1 MRSSVRHSPP
11 LLRIISRKLGKLLD
25 KYPAGVY
32 LINTPRGYTK
42 NSEVPTMDEKNCC
55 HCSQRKKERSPEEY
69 KKLIHRLNRIE
80 GQIRGIKGML
90 EKDAYSI
97 VSEIL
102 KPESFYEKAHEKIY
116 AAIVDLAIS
125 QRPVDML
132 TVTEQL
138 KKRGELE
145 EVGGPF
151 YISQLTSKV
160 ASSAHIEY
168 HARIIAQKYL
178 ARELISFTAMIQGKA
193 FDESIDVEDLMQE
206 AEGKLFEISQR
217 NVKKDVTQIN
227 PVIKEAM
234 VMLEKAANQKEG
246 LSGLRTGFEGLDKM
260 TSGWQNSD
268 LIIIAARP
276 AMGKTAFVLSMAK
289 NMAVN
294 HNTPVALF
302 SLEMSNV
309 QLVNRLIV
317 NVCEIPGEKIKSGRL
332 ENYEWEQLDFKIK
345 ELYDAP
351 IYVDDTP
358 SLSVF
363 ELRTKARRLV
373 REHGIKIII
382 IDYLQLMNASGMS
395 FGSRE
400 QEVSTISRSLKG
412 LAKELNI
419 PIIALS
425 QLNRGVEARQGAEGK
440 RPQLADLRE
449 SGAIEQ
455 DADMVCFIHRPE
467 YYKITEDER
476 GNSLIGLAEIIIAK
490 HRNGAVGDVRL
501 RFKSEFA
508 KFMNVDEDVPVRE
521 FSSNMNSSGPME
533 TMPPIPPAGTDFLAP
548 GNNEVPF

>member
-1 MRSSVRHSPP
+1 MPGSKSGSGPRTQKKTVIVPEMGRMQPQARE
-11 LLRIISRKLGKLLD
+11 LEEAVLGAL
-25 KYPAGVY
+25 
-32 LINTPRGYTK
+32 
-42 NSEVPTMDEKNCC
+42 
-55 HCSQRKKERSPEEY
+55 
-69 KKLIHRLNRIE
+69 
-80 GQIRGIKGML
+80 ML

-102 KPESFYEKAHEKIY
+102 KPECFYEKSHELIY
-116 AAIVDLAIS
+116 AAIVDLAVRQLPI
-125 QRPVDML
+125 DMM

-138 KKRGELE
+138 RKRGDLDQ
-145 EVGGPF
+145 VGGAY
-151 YISQLTSKV
+151 YISQLTGKV

-178 ARELISFTAMIQGKA
+178 ARELISFSSQIQNKA
-193 FDESIDVEDLMQE
+193 FDETSDVDDLMQE

-227 PVIKEAM
+227 PVIHDALE
-234 VMLEKAANQKEG
+234 MLKKAASQEEG
-246 LSGLRTGFEGLDKM
+246 LSGLRSGFEKLDKI

-268 LIIIAARP
+268 LVIIAARP

-294 HNTPVALF
+294 FNIPVALF

-351 IYVDDTP
+351 IFIDDTP

-373 REHGIKIII
+373 REHGIKCII
-382 IDYLQLMNASGMS
+382 IDYLQLMNASGMN

-400 QEVSTISRSLKG
+400 QEVSMISRSLKG

-425 QLNRGVEARQGAEGK
+425 QLNRGVESRQGAEGK

-467 YYKITEDER
+467 YYKILEDER
-476 GNSLIGLAEIIIAK
+476 GSSLLGLAEIIIAK
-490 HRNGAVGDVRL
+490 HRNGATGDVRL
-501 RFKSEFA
+501 RFKSDYA
-508 KFMNVDEDVPVRE
+508 KFMNIEEDIQIQEFPSRGVPSPGLSQSPSVTPDFLTKGNDDVP
-521 FSSNMNSSGPME
+521 F
-533 TMPPIPPAGTDFLAP
+533 
-548 GNNEVPF
+548 

>member
-1 MRSSVRHSPP
+1 MAERGKNTGGKGRQKQVVVPDMGRLQPQARE
-11 LLRIISRKLGKLLD
+11 LEEAVLGAL
-25 KYPAGVY
+25 
-32 LINTPRGYTK
+32 
-42 NSEVPTMDEKNCC
+42 
-55 HCSQRKKERSPEEY
+55 
-69 KKLIHRLNRIE
+69 
-80 GQIRGIKGML
+80 ML

-373 REHGIKIII
+373 RDRK
-382 IDYLQLMNASGMS
+382 
-395 FGSRE
+395 
-400 QEVSTISRSLKG
+400 ST
-412 LAKELNI
+412 
-419 PIIALS
+419 
-425 QLNRGVEARQGAEGK
+425 
-440 RPQLADLRE
+440 
-449 SGAIEQ
+449 
-455 DADMVCFIHRPE
+455 
-467 YYKITEDER
+467 
-476 GNSLIGLAEIIIAK
+476 
-490 HRNGAVGDVRL
+490 RL
-501 RFKSEFA
+501 
-508 KFMNVDEDVPVRE
+508 
-521 FSSNMNSSGPME
+521 NSSH
-533 TMPPIPPAGTDFLAP
+533 AR
-548 GNNEVPF
+548 